1 MARRGVL
8 PWQQRETRTYATPEP
23 HPSGARPPRIP
34 AELVPG
40 HIAVVMDGN
49 GRWAKER
56 GLPRTEGHKRGEG
69 VVMDVLKGCLEMGV
83 QNLSLYAFSTE
94 NWKRSPE
101 EVRFL
106 MNFNRDVIRRRR
118 DEMDELGIRIRWVG
132 RMPRL
137 WKSVVQELQ
146 VAQEQ
151 TKDNDAMTL
160 YFCVNYGGRAEI
172 ADAAQRIGEDVRA
185 GRLDP
190 SKINEK
196 TFGRYLYY
204 DDMPDVDLFLRP
216 SGEQRTSNYL
226 IWQSA
231 YAEMVYQDVLWPD
244 FDRRN
249 LWEACLEFAQRD
261 RRFGGAM
268 PNEPAADG
276 GEDAAEQ
283 QSDA

>member
-1 MARRGVL
+1 MARRGIL
-8 PWQQRETRTYATPEP
+8 GRNRTSYRTPDP
-23 HPSGARPPRIP
+23 HPSGARPPKLP
-34 AELVPG
+34 AELVPK
-40 HIAVVMDGN
+40 HVAVIMDGN

-56 GLPRTEGHKRGEG
+56 GLPRTEGHKVGEG
-69 VVMDVLKGCLEMGV
+69 VVLDVLKGCLEIGV
-83 QNLSLYAFSTE
+83 KNLSLYAFSTE

-132 RMPRL
+132 RMPKM

-151 TKDNDAMTL
+151 TVDNDAMTL

-172 ADAAQRIGEDVRA
+172 ADAAQALARDVAA

-190 SKINEK
+190 AKVNEK
-196 TFGRYLYY
+196 TFAKYLYY
-204 DDMPDVDLFLRP
+204 PDMPDVDLFLRP

-226 IWQSA
+226 LWQSS
-231 YAEMVYQDVLWPD
+231 YAELVFQDVLWPD
-244 FDRRN
+244 FDRRD
-249 LWEACLEFAQRD
+249 LWRACHEFARRD
-261 RRFGGAM
+261 RRFGGAL
-268 PNEPAADG
+268 PNE
-276 GEDAAEQ
+276 DATL
-283 QSDA
+283 